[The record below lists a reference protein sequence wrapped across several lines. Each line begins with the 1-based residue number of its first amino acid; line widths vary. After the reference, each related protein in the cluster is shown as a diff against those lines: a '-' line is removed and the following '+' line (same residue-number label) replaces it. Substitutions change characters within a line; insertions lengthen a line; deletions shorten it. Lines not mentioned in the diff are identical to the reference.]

1 MKADLG
7 ELDYLRKVKERL
19 EAAPH
24 GTRGNVVAEAA
35 ELLRCSRQRV
45 YDRLRDVGYESGRK
59 TRCDRGVCSVPEDVA
74 VKGAALLRQSTRAKG
89 KRTMTIGD
97 SLEILRGNG
106 EGAVDRETGEVTL
119 PMSATTLSRAMR
131 RYGCH
136 PAQLAQGKPSIRM
149 RSPHPN
155 HTWQVDPSIC
165 VLFYLRTGGLAVMD
179 QDKFYKNKPGNVKK
193 IENER
198 VWRYVITDHYSGTI
212 YVRYVLS
219 PGETAESLVDVFL
232 DAICK
237 RGQDDPMH
245 GVPHQ
250 LLMDCGSANTSNLF
264 LNLLDR
270 LGVRYLTH
278 LPGNPRAKG
287 SVEVANNIVERRFE
301 GRLAFMKV
309 ETLEQLQDEADR
321 WRKHFNAYE
330 RHTRTGRTRNDSW
343 LTIAEDQLRL
353 APPLELCREL
363 VSTKPETRKVSPG
376 MTISHAVKGYGRN
389 EYDVRY
395 LPGLVPQMTV
405 PVVVNPYRAP
415 AVDVLLVSPT
425 GEESVYTVEPIQKD
439 QAGFPVQ
446 APTIGQEYRGMPD
459 TMADRRAKEIEAMT
473 GGTDRKA
480 VHAPGGI
487 DVMADVRQAPTYIT
501 KRGRDLGLDA
511 SNRELAPMSVTE
523 AAMALR
529 ARLGEAWGR
538 DDYAWLEQR
547 YGKDGVP
554 AAELDAIA
562 ERLSRPTAKPTVLRV
577 VGGDK

>member
-7 ELDYLRKVKERL
+7 ELDYLRKVMERL
-19 EAAPH
+19 ESAPH
-24 GTRGNVVAEAA
+24 GARGDVVAEAA
-35 ELLRCSRQRV
+35 GLLRCSRQQLYR
-45 YDRLRDVGYESGRK
+45 RLRDVGWNSGRK
-59 TRCDRGVCSVPEDVA
+59 TRCDRGACSVPEDVA
-74 VKGAALLRQSTRAKG
+74 VKGAALLRQATRAKG

-97 SLEILRGNG
+97 SLDILRGNG
-106 EGAVDRETGEVTL
+106 EGAVNWETGEVTL
-119 PMSATTLSRAMR
+119 PKSATTLSRAMR

-149 RSPHPN
+149 RTPHPN

-179 QDKFYKNKPGNVKK
+179 QDKFYKNKPGNVAR
-193 IENER
+193 IANER

-232 DAICK
+232 DAIGR

-270 LGVRYLTH
+270 LSVRHLTH

-309 ETLEQLQDEADR
+309 ESLEQLQAEADR
-321 WRKHFNAYE
+321 WRRHFNAYE
-330 RHTRTGRTRNDSW
+330 RHSRTGRTRNDVW

-363 VSTKPETRKVSPG
+363 VTTKPEPRTVSAG
-376 MTISHAVKGYGRN
+376 MTITHAVKGFGRN
-389 EYDVRY
+389 EYDIRY
-395 LPGLVPQMTV
+395 LPGLVPQMKV
-405 PVVVNPYRAP
+405 SVVVNPYRAP

-425 GEESVYTVEPIQKD
+425 GEEAVYTVEPIRKD

-446 APTIGQEYRGMPD
+446 APVIGQEFKGMPD
-459 TMADRRAKEIEAMT
+459 TVTDKRVKEVEAMT

-480 VHAPGGI
+480 VHAPEGI

-501 KRGRDLGLDA
+501 KRGRDLDLDA
-511 SNRELAPMSVTE
+511 SRRELAPMSVTE
-523 AAMALR
+523 AAMALK
-529 ARLGEAWGR
+529 ARLGNAWGR

-547 YGKDGVP
+547 YGQGGVP

-562 ERLSRPTAKPTVLRV
+562 ERLSRPEAKPLALKV
-577 VGGDK
+577 VGGGK